1 MHRVDTSGSLAS
13 GSMRNIKR
21 VDTAS
26 SLEHRSD
33 ISSDGGGLLSR
44 KGTEELAFDE
54 TEEETRTRETRVP
67 ERKRRTSADGALGM
81 LRRTQSHY
89 CARDAAAAD
98 ASVSKTPNLER
109 RRLSLRGERS
119 GGSGSGSGA
128 CASPRCDDY

>member
-1 MHRVDTSGSLAS
+1 MLCKLPVATCEALLADGALALLHDGALSALARVSPSSHVPLFMHHL
-13 GSMRNIKR
+13 RNAKR
-21 VDTAS
+21 P
-26 SLEHRSD
+26 
-33 ISSDGGGLLSR
+33 
-44 KGTEELAFDE
+44 
-54 TEEETRTRETRVP
+54 RTRETRVP